1 MNKKT
6 IITIIIILLLL
17 IAGGGVIYWYWQ
29 SQQNNNSI
37 TDSSVDVVTDGSTSG
52 VGLPA
57 LDQPLVDDKTEVD
70 SPAVS
75 VDTSLTTNVYYF
87 VERFGTYSN
96 VSDFQNIDDL
106 KSVMSNDFYNQVIA
120 KRKNLSFADTSSIEY
135 EAYDAKVVRLEWL
148 DNTDIRA
155 TAKVTTRRHKITKDS
170 NEPYS
175 QDIIVRLDKVNNQ
188 WLVTEAVWQ

>member
-37 TDSSVDVVTDGSTSG
+37 TDSSVDVVTDGSSSG

-57 LDQPLVDDKTEVD
+57 LDQPLADDKTEVD